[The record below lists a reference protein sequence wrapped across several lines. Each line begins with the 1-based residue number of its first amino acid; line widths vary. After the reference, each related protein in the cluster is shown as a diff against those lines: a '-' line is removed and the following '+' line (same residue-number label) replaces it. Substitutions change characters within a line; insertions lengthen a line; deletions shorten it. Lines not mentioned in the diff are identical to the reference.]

1 MVRKNILKKQKVV
14 EELAEMLSSG
24 KTVAV
29 ASIDRVPADLMQ
41 KVRRE
46 LAGKAKIRV
55 VKNRLLLRALEKVK
69 DKIENI
75 EGLEEHIDGPTAVI
89 VTDMDPFRLFKI
101 LKELKEYVP
110 VKAGQVAPVDIVVPK
125 GVTPVPAP
133 MIAEIKAAGIPSKVS
148 KGFVEVT
155 EDFVA
160 VRAGEVVP
168 HHIADA
174 LLKLEVKPIEVMV
187 RINAA
192 WSEGLIF
199 LRDVLDVSVEK
210 VLEDLRTAA
219 AYALNLAVNVA
230 YPTTESI
237 KILLAKAAAEAKNL
251 SINAG
256 YVTKDTAPQ
265 ILAKARAQALA
276 LASRLPPEALD
287 ESTRAMVES
296 AASAAASSPAPVEEK
311 KEEEQEEDEKSEEEA
326 AAGLA
331 SLFG

>member
-1 MVRKNILKKQKVV
+1 MVRENILKKQKIV
-14 EELAEMLSSG
+14 EELAEMITG
-24 KTVAV
+24 AKTVAV
-29 ASIDRVPADLMQ
+29 ASIDRVPADMMQ

-46 LAGKAKIRV
+46 LSGKAKIRV

-69 DKIENI
+69 GKIPNI
-75 EGLEEHIDGPTAVI
+75 EGLEEHINGQTAVI
-89 VTDMDPFRLFKI
+89 VTDMDPFKLFKT
-101 LKELKEYVP
+101 LKEFRQYAP
-110 VKAGQVAPVDIVVPK
+110 VKAGQVAPVDIIVPK
-125 GVTPVPAP
+125 GITPVPAP
-133 MIAEIKAAGIPSKVS
+133 MIAEIKAAGIPSKVT

-155 EDFVA
+155 EDYVA

-168 HHIADA
+168 HTIADA
-174 LLKLEVKPIEVMV
+174 LMKLDVRPIEVMV

-192 WSEGLIF
+192 WHDGIVF

-219 AYALNLAVNVA
+219 AHALNLAVNVG
-230 YPTTESI
+230 YPTAESI
-237 KILLAKAAAEAKNL
+237 KILIAKAAAEARNL

-276 LASRLPPEALD
+276 LASKLPPEALD
-287 ESTRAMVES
+287 ESTRALVSATS
-296 AASAAASSPAPVEEK
+296 AATPTPAPVEEK
-311 KEEEQEEDEKSEEEA
+311 KEEEQEEEEKSEEDA

>member
-1 MVRKNILKKQKVV
+1 MVRENILKKQKIV
-14 EELAEMLSSG
+14 EELAEMITG
-24 KTVAV
+24 AKTVAV
-29 ASIDRVPADLMQ
+29 ASIDRVPADMMQ

-46 LAGKAKIRV
+46 LSGKAKIRV

-69 DKIENI
+69 GKIPNI
-75 EGLEEHIDGPTAVI
+75 EGLEEHINGQTAVI
-89 VTDMDPFRLFKI
+89 VTDMDPFKLFKT
-101 LKELKEYVP
+101 LKEFRQYAP

-125 GVTPVPAP
+125 GITPVPAP
-133 MIAEIKAAGIPSKVS
+133 MIAEIKAAGIPSKVT

-155 EDFVA
+155 EDYVA

-168 HHIADA
+168 HTIADA
-174 LLKLEVKPIEVMV
+174 LMKLDVRPIEVMV

-192 WSEGLIF
+192 WHDGIVF

-219 AYALNLAVNVA
+219 AQALNLAVNVG
-230 YPTTESI
+230 YPTAESI
-237 KILLAKAAAEAKNL
+237 KILIAKAAAEARNL

-276 LASRLPPEALD
+276 LASKLPPEALD
-287 ESTRAMVES
+287 ESTRALVSATS
-296 AASAAASSPAPVEEK
+296 AATPTPAPVEEK
-311 KEEEQEEDEKSEEEA
+311 KEEEQEEEEKSEEDA

>member
-1 MVRKNILKKQKVV
+1 MVRKNILKKQKIV

-24 KTVAV
+24 KTVAI
-29 ASIDRVPADLMQ
+29 ASIDRVPSHLMQ

-46 LAGKAKIRV
+46 LAGQAKIKV

-69 DKIENI
+69 GKIANI
-75 EGLEEHIDGPTAVI
+75 EGLEEHIDGQTAVI
-89 VTDMDPFRLFKI
+89 VTDMDPFRLFKK
-101 LKELKEYVP
+101 LKELKEYAP
-110 VKAGQVAPVDIVVPK
+110 VKAGQIAPVDIIVPK

-155 EDFVA
+155 EDYVA
-160 VRAGEVVP
+160 VKAGEVVP
-168 HHIADA
+168 PSLAAA
-174 LLKLEVKPIEVMV
+174 LAKLEVKPIEIMV

-192 WSEGLIF
+192 WNEGLIF

-210 VLEDLRTAA
+210 MLEDLRTAA
-219 AYALNLAVNVA
+219 MHAINLAVNVA

-256 YVTKDTAPQ
+256 YITKDTAPQ

-276 LASRLPPEALD
+276 LASKLPPEALD
-287 ESTRAMVES
+287 ESTRALVES
-296 AASAAASSPAPVEEK
+296 AASAAVAPAPVEEK
-311 KEEEQEEDEKSEEEA
+311 KEKEQEEEKSEEDA
-326 AAGLA
+326 ATGLA